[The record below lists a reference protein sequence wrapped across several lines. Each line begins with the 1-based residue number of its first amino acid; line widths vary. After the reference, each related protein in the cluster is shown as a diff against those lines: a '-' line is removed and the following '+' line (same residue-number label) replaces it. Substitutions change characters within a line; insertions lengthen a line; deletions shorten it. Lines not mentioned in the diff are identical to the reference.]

1 VRHGGPP
8 ESIRRQLYAGLAGV
22 IVLAVGLGGWAIT
35 TEIAGAVIAS
45 GSVVVD
51 SSVKKVQHPT
61 GGVVGQLHVRDGDQV
76 KAGDIVVRL
85 DDTVTRANAAVMAKS
100 LDELRARQARLQAE
114 LNDLREIGFPAEV
127 LDRSSDATVSRVLA
141 GEQRLF
147 ESRRAAR
154 AGQKSQLAERIG
166 QLEEQQRGLDEQVG
180 AKKLEIDLI
189 QRELESVRI
198 LWRQNLVQ
206 LSRLTT
212 LERDYARLRG
222 ERGALLSSIA
232 QVKGK
237 VTETELQILQV
248 DQDLRSEVGKDLG
261 EVRAKISELVE
272 KQVAAEDQL
281 KRVDL
286 VAPQDGTVHQLAVH
300 TIGGVINAGEPV
312 MLIVPKERLI
322 IEVKVAPND
331 IDQIRIGQSAILRL
345 PAFNQRT
352 TPELNGEVDRIS
364 ADVVQEQ
371 KSSTSF
377 YTARITFSDNELA
390 RLNGFA
396 LVPGMPVEA
405 FLQTGARTV
414 MSFLLKPLSDQIAKA
429 WRER

>member
-127 LDRSSDATVSRVLA
+127 LERSSDATVSRVLA

-345 PAFNQRT
+345 SAFNQRT

>member
-1 VRHGGPP
+1 MRHGGPP

-154 AGQKSQLAERIG
+154 AGQKLQLAERIG

-222 ERGALLSSIA
+222 ERGALISSIA

-345 PAFNQRT
+345 SAFNQRT

>member
-345 PAFNQRT
+345 SAFNQRT

>member
-1 VRHGGPP
+1 
-8 ESIRRQLYAGLAGV
+8 LAGV

-222 ERGALLSSIA
+222 ERGALISSIA

-345 PAFNQRT
+345 SAFNQRT

>member
-1 VRHGGPP
+1 
-8 ESIRRQLYAGLAGV
+8 LAGV

-222 ERGALLSSIA
+222 ERGALISSIA

-281 KRVDL
+281 KRVDR

-345 PAFNQRT
+345 SAFNQRT

>member
-1 VRHGGPP
+1 
-8 ESIRRQLYAGLAGV
+8 
-22 IVLAVGLGGWAIT
+22 LGGWAIT

-345 PAFNQRT
+345 SAFNQRT

>member
-1 VRHGGPP
+1 MRHGGPP

-345 PAFNQRT
+345 SAFNQRT

>member
-127 LDRSSDATVSRVLA
+127 LERSSDATVSRVLA

-222 ERGALLSSIA
+222 ERGALISSIA

-345 PAFNQRT
+345 SAFNQRT

>member
-1 VRHGGPP
+1 MRHGGPP

-61 GGVVGQLHVRDGDQV
+61 GGVVGRLHVRDGDQV

-345 PAFNQRT
+345 SAFNQRT

>member
-1 VRHGGPP
+1 VRHGGLPD
-8 ESIRRQLYAGLAGV
+8 SIRRQLYAGLAGV
-22 IVLAVGLGGWAIT
+22 IVLAGGLGGWAIT

-45 GSVVVD
+45 GSIVVD

-76 KAGDIVVRL
+76 KAGDIVLRL
-85 DDTVTRANAAVMAKS
+85 DDTVTRANAAVMAKN

-114 LNDLREIGFPAEV
+114 LNDLREIGFPVEV
-127 LDRSSDATVSRVLA
+127 LDRSSDTTVSRVLA
-141 GEQRLF
+141 GEQKLF

-154 AGQKSQLAERIG
+154 AGQKSQLRERIG
-166 QLEEQQRGLDEQVG
+166 QLEEQQRGLDEQVV
-180 AKKLEIDLI
+180 AKKLEIELI
-189 QRELESVRI
+189 QRELDSVRI

-222 ERGALLSSIA
+222 ERGALISSIA

-237 VTETELQILQV
+237 VTETELQILQI
-248 DQDLRSEVGKDLG
+248 DQDLRSEVGKELG

-286 VAPQDGTVHQLAVH
+286 VAPQDGTVHQLTVH

-312 MLIVPKERLI
+312 MLIVPQERLI
-322 IEVKVAPND
+322 VEVKVAPND
-331 IDQIRIGQSAILRL
+331 IDQIRIGQNAILRL

-364 ADVVQEQ
+364 ADVVQDQ

-377 YTARITFSDNELA
+377 YTARITFSDDELA

-405 FLQTGARTV
+405 FVQTGTRTV
-414 MSFLLKPLSDQIAKA
+414 ISFLLKPLSDQIAKA

>member
-1 VRHGGPP
+1 MRHGGPP

-222 ERGALLSSIA
+222 ERGALISSIA

-345 PAFNQRT
+345 SAFNQRT

>member
-222 ERGALLSSIA
+222 ERGALISSIA

-237 VTETELQILQV
+237 VTETELQILQI

-345 PAFNQRT
+345 SAFNQRT

>member
-1 VRHGGPP
+1 
-8 ESIRRQLYAGLAGV
+8 LAGV

-237 VTETELQILQV
+237 VTETELQILQI

-345 PAFNQRT
+345 SAFNQRT

>member
-1 VRHGGPP
+1 
-8 ESIRRQLYAGLAGV
+8 
-22 IVLAVGLGGWAIT
+22 
-35 TEIAGAVIAS
+35 
-45 GSVVVD
+45 
-51 SSVKKVQHPT
+51 
-61 GGVVGQLHVRDGDQV
+61 
-76 KAGDIVVRL
+76 
-85 DDTVTRANAAVMAKS
+85 
-100 LDELRARQARLQAE
+100 
-114 LNDLREIGFPAEV
+114 
-127 LDRSSDATVSRVLA
+127 
-141 GEQRLF
+141 LF
-147 ESRRAAR
+147 QSRRDAR
-154 AGQKSQLAERIG
+154 AGQKAQLSERIG
-166 QLEEQQRGLDEQVG
+166 QLEEQQRAIDEQVV
-180 AKKLEIDLI
+180 AKKLEIELI
-189 QRELESVRI
+189 QRELDSVRI
-198 LWRQNLVQ
+198 LWKQNLVQ
-206 LSRLTT
+206 ISRLTT

-222 ERGALLSSIA
+222 ERGALVSSIA
-232 QVKGK
+232 QTKGK
-237 VTETELQILQV
+237 VTETELQIIQV
-248 DQDLRSEVGKDLG
+248 DQDLHSEAGKELG
-261 EVRAKISELVE
+261 ETRAKISELVE

-345 PAFNQRT
+345 SAFNQRT

>member
-237 VTETELQILQV
+237 VTETELQILQI

-345 PAFNQRT
+345 SAFNQRT

>member
-222 ERGALLSSIA
+222 ERGALISSIA

-345 PAFNQRT
+345 SAFNQRT